1 MTRVITFKKI
11 KEVGYTFYK
20 VELFNKGGELL
31 EKKNFAYKKDA
42 EDYIREQQD
51 IEIIKDL

>member
-11 KEVGYTFYK
+11 KEVGYTFYEVK
-20 VELFNKGGELL
+20 LFNKGGELL
-31 EKKNFAYKKDA
+31 QKQNFAYKKDA
-42 EDYIREQQD
+42 EDFIREQQD